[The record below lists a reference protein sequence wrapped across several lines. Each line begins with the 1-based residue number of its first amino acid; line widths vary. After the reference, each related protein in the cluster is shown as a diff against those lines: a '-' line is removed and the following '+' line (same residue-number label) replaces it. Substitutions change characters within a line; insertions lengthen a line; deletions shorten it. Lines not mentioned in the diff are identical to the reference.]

1 MEYKYTSIVLGKRDV
16 GETDR
21 IYSLYTLEGGKV
33 QALAKGVR
41 KTGAKL
47 AGLLEN
53 FTYAD
58 ISVARNQGM
67 GKITSSVV
75 ENGFPSLRRDY
86 YSLSKT
92 LSIFNIF
99 NKIVD
104 LDHKDP
110 AVFMLLR
117 EFLEAVDS
125 QSLISSTMKAEDY
138 EDRIELLSSVFLY
151 KLLDTL
157 GYGSQIDG
165 CAECGKEIGKSVEAD
180 VFFSARSGGLVCS
193 ECGSK
198 TGNILSLSG
207 NSVKL
212 MHISLK
218 NNLKSFAR
226 LKAQRKDVNHIKMA
240 IREILAWI

>member
-1 MEYKYTSIVLGKRDV
+1 
-16 GETDR
+16 
-21 IYSLYTLEGGKV
+21 
-33 QALAKGVR
+33 
-41 KTGAKL
+41 
-47 AGLLEN
+47 
-53 FTYAD
+53 
-58 ISVARNQGM
+58 
-67 GKITSSVV
+67 
-75 ENGFPSLRRDY
+75 
-86 YSLSKT
+86 
-92 LSIFNIF
+92 
-99 NKIVD
+99 
-104 LDHKDP
+104 
-110 AVFMLLR
+110 MLLR